1 MVTVKQ
7 LIDRL
12 RQFDE
17 DSVVRINA
25 YNGDGSAEA
34 EVYVNNYM
42 IADLVDYYNSDE
54 LELT

>member
-1 MVTVKQ
+1 MDNKTTT
-7 LIDRL
+7 
-12 RQFDE
+12 
-17 DSVVRINA
+17 N
-25 YNGDGSAEA
+25 EA

>member
-1 MVTVKQ
+1 MVTVRQ

-12 RQFDE
+12 SQFDE

>member
-17 DSVVRINA
+17 NSVVKINA
-25 YNGDGSAEA
+25 YNDDGSAEA

>member
-12 RQFDE
+12 RRFDE

-25 YNGDGSAEA
+25 YNGDSSAEA

-42 IADLVDYYNSDE
+42 IANLVDYYNSDE